1 MLILTSA
8 AATGRARKA
17 RSPGKEIQAMTPQ
30 DAATAAGNTFIS
42 AMGMADGE
50 PRDEKRAITINALP
64 AISYEE
70 KHGNLL

>member
-1 MLILTSA
+1 
-8 AATGRARKA
+8 
-17 RSPGKEIQAMTPQ
+17 MTPQ